1 MLILG
6 ELLKFNV
13 FRLQKRGGDFGLID
27 LPLNSKQMQ
36 LAMDKSNIDA
46 SWNLLCDSIN
56 QMYGISIIG
65 NYNLINIIVNGD
77 VRPLH

>member
-1 MLILG
+1 MING
-6 ELLKFNV
+6 I
-13 FRLQKRGGDFGLID
+13 RIQQRGGDFRDID

>member
-1 MLILG
+1 MING
-6 ELLKFNV
+6 I
-13 FRLQKRGGDFGLID
+13 RIQKRGGDFGLID

-65 NYNLINIIVNGD
+65 NYNLINIIVNGN

>member
-1 MLILG
+1 MING
-6 ELLKFNV
+6 I
-13 FRLQKRGGDFGLID
+13 RIRQRGGDFRDID

-36 LAMDKSNIDA
+36 LALDKSNIDA

>member
-1 MLILG
+1 MING
-6 ELLKFNV
+6 I
-13 FRLQKRGGDFGLID
+13 RIRQRGGDFRDID

-36 LAMDKSNIDA
+36 LALDNSNIDA

>member
-1 MLILG
+1 MING
-6 ELLKFNV
+6 I
-13 FRLQKRGGDFGLID
+13 RIQKRGGDFGLID

>member
-1 MLILG
+1 MING
-6 ELLKFNV
+6 I
-13 FRLQKRGGDFGLID
+13 RIQKRGGDFGLID

-36 LAMDKSNIDA
+36 LALDNSNIDA

>member
-1 MLILG
+1 MING
-6 ELLKFNV
+6 I
-13 FRLQKRGGDFGLID
+13 RIQKRGGDFGLID

-36 LAMDKSNIDA
+36 LALDKSNIDA

>member
-1 MLILG
+1 MING
-6 ELLKFNV
+6 I
-13 FRLQKRGGDFGLID
+13 RIQKRGGDFGLID

-46 SWNLLCDSIN
+46 SWNLLCESIN

>member
-1 MLILG
+1 MING
-6 ELLKFNV
+6 I
-13 FRLQKRGGDFGLID
+13 RIQKRGGDFGLID

-36 LAMDKSNIDA
+36 LALDKSNIDA

-56 QMYGISIIG
+56 QMNGISIIG